1 MFFTAHEVELIYI
14 LWRDSTGMNE
24 FSYTAYTS
32 RNRQNYRELK
42 LSIKWEGVL
51 VL

>member
-14 LWRDSTGMNE
+14 LWSDSTGLNV

-32 RNRQNYRELK
+32 SKRQNYRELK
-42 LSIKWEGVL
+42 LSIKWEDVL